1 MADDQHRPYAVV
13 TITDVYG
20 QQRELAGKVEAALA
34 RQEAHADRLDDHE
47 TRLRSLEAW
56 RYALPLSTISAIIA
70 AIAAIASTILG

>member
-1 MADDQHRPYAVV
+1 MSEEPRPYAMV

-34 RQEAHADRLDDHE
+34 RQQQNTERLDDHE
-47 TRLRSLEAW
+47 NRLRSLEAW

-70 AIAAIASTILG
+70 AIAAVASTVLG

>member
-34 RQEAHADRLDDHE
+34 RQEQHNERLDDHE

-70 AIAAIASTILG
+70 AIAAVASTILG

>member
-1 MADDQHRPYAVV
+1 MPDEKHRPYAVV
-13 TITDVYG
+13 TVADVYG

-34 RQEAHADRLDDHE
+34 RQQQNAARLDDHE

-70 AIAAIASTILG
+70 ALAAVATTIFG